1 MRSALAFLRR
11 DFLIETSYRFAFVM
25 QTFGIAFNI
34 ATFYFIARLL
44 GNAVSPYLQSYGGDY
59 FAFVLIG
66 LAFTGYFSVGLYGF
80 VNGLRQA
87 QMTGTLEAM
96 LMTPTNAATI
106 IAASS
111 LWEYVMTTLRVV
123 AYLLIGTLGLG
134 VNLGHANYFA
144 AFVVLLFA
152 VAIFNALGIMAA
164 SIVLV
169 TKRGDPVTYL
179 FGAFFNLLGGV
190 FYPVSVMPEFLQR
203 VADFIPITYALR
215 ALRLTLLQ
223 GASFEMIA
231 TDLIVLVLFAIV
243 LLPASLIAFRFGVAF
258 AKRDGSLT
266 HY

>member
-11 DFLIETSYRFAFVM
+11 DFLIETSYRFSFAM
-25 QTFGIAFNI
+25 QIFGIGFNI

-44 GNAVSPYLQSYGGDY
+44 DNAVAPYLQPYGGDY

-80 VNGLRQA
+80 VSSLRQS

-106 IAASS
+106 ILLSS

-123 AYLLIGTLGLG
+123 GYLLIGAVGLG
-134 VNLGHANYFA
+134 VNLGRANYFA
-144 AFVVLLFA
+144 ALIVLLLA

-169 TKRGDPVTYL
+169 IKRGEPVTHL
-179 FGAFFNLLGGV
+179 FGTFFNLIGGV
-190 FYPVSVMPEFLQR
+190 YYPVSVMPDLLQR
-203 VADFIPITYALR
+203 LADFIPITYALR
-215 ALRLTLLQ
+215 ALRLTLLK
-223 GASFEMIA
+223 GASFETIA
-231 TDLIVLVLFAIV
+231 TDLIALILFAIV
-243 LLPASLIAFRFGVAF
+243 LLPLSLLAFRFGVAF